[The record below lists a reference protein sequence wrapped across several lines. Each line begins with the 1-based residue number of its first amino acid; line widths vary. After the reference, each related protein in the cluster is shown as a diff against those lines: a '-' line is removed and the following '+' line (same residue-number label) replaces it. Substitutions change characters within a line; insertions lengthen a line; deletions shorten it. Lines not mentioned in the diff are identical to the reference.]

1 MKRVYFKAKVKDIPY
16 NLTPEGY
23 FILKLTQHNIH
34 KWPGLIQ
41 KCIDKFNSEVE
52 WDEMWNELDSEGRFE
67 LGNVL
72 FVYLKIG
79 NYDDPIGYTWFDGDW
94 LYNTFIHSTRPKGHS
109 SLFIQ
114 ECCHSLDSSISEI
127 ELFCD
132 DWNLKAQKLFEKVGF
147 NKV

>member
-1 MKRVYFKAKVKDIPY
+1 MKRVYFKAKVKDIPR
-16 NLTPEGY
+16 NQTPEGY
-23 FILKLTQHNIH
+23 LILKLTQHNIH

-67 LGNVL
+67 SGNVL

-79 NYDDPIGYTWFDGDW
+79 KFDDPIGYTWFDNDW
-94 LYNTFIHSTRPKGHS
+94 LYNTFIHSSRIKGHS
-109 SLFIQ
+109 PLFIQ
-114 ECCHSLDSSISEI
+114 ECCHSLDLSISEI

-132 DWNLKAQKLFEKVGF
+132 DWNIKAQKLFKKVGF
-147 NKV
+147 KKV